1 MSREVLVGVCGG
13 VAGFKAA
20 ALVSQL
26 VQASYDVQVILTES
40 ASQFVGSAT
49 FSALT
54 GRPVAERLF
63 DARFPLGAHIEL
75 AQRAD
80 LMLVLPATANILAK
94 AAHGVS
100 DDLLS
105 TAYLAFDRP
114 VFMAPAMNGQM
125 WSQPAVQRNVK
136 QLVEDGV
143 TMIGPGDGWLS
154 CRQQGAGRM
163 AEPSEILDVVVNAM
177 PLE

>member
-13 VAGFKAA
+13 VAGFKSA

-26 VQASYDVQVILTES
+26 VQAGNGVQVILTES
-40 ASQFVGSAT
+40 ASHFVGSAT

-63 DARFPLGAHIEL
+63 DPRFPLGAHIEL
-75 AQRAD
+75 AQKAD
-80 LMLVLPATANILAK
+80 VMLIVPATANILAK
-94 AAHGVS
+94 AALGIA

-105 TAYLAFDRP
+105 TVYLAFDGP

-125 WSQPAVQRNVK
+125 WAQPAVQRNVR

-143 TMIGPGDGWLS
+143 TMIGPGSGWLS
-154 CRQQGAGRM
+154 CRQQGDGRM
-163 AEPSEILDVVVNAM
+163 AEPNEILVAIDGK
-177 PLE
+177 ER

>member
-1 MSREVLVGVCGG
+1 MSRELLVGVCGG
-13 VAGFKAA
+13 VSGFKAA

-26 VQASYDVQVILTES
+26 VQAGYGVQVILTES

-80 LMLVLPATANILAK
+80 LMLLLPATANILAK
-94 AAHGVS
+94 TALGVS

-105 TAYLAFDRP
+105 TAYLAFEGP
-114 VFMAPAMNGQM
+114 VLMAPAMNGQM

-163 AEPSEILDVVVNAM
+163 AEPSEILEVIVNTL